1 MPIKRQGVL
10 RCGLE
15 TNRNTPIPLSFFAPC
30 YIRKMS
36 SGDYIALKKSKL
48 LKNYGIPTA
57 TANKSAY
64 VHTSYDHY
72 IHNVALTEATSACSR
87 FRNGVAKPTTV
98 NGILVGRTTTC
109 PVNNYD
115 GPAIVQKPNT
125 AAKSIPEISVPSIPP
140 KQQTSVC
147 KDKCVSFIQVGRI
160 SNFNLLYPKQTRQ
173 WNLKKAQMLDVV
185 DSTTFV
191 M

>member
-1 MPIKRQGVL
+1 
-10 RCGLE
+10 
-15 TNRNTPIPLSFFAPC
+15 
-30 YIRKMS
+30 MS
-36 SGDYIALKKSKL
+36 AGDYIALKKSKL

-72 IHNVALTEATSACSR
+72 IHNVALTEATSTCSR

-125 AAKSIPEISVPSIPP
+125 AAKSIPEISVPP
-140 KQQTSVC
+140 KYRTTCSSVQC
-147 KDKCVSFIQVGRI
+147 APFIQVGRI
-160 SNFNLLYPKQTRQ
+160 HNFDLLYPKQTRQ
-173 WNLKKAQMLDVV
+173 WNLKKAQILDVV

>member
-1 MPIKRQGVL
+1 
-10 RCGLE
+10 
-15 TNRNTPIPLSFFAPC
+15 
-30 YIRKMS
+30 MS
-36 SGDYIALKKSKL
+36 ACDYIALKKSKL

-72 IHNVALTEATSACSR
+72 IHNVALTEATTACSR
-87 FRNGVAKPTTV
+87 FRNGVVKPTTV

-125 AAKSIPEISVPSIPP
+125 AAKSIPEISVPP
-140 KQQTSVC
+140 KYRTTCSSVQC
-147 KDKCVSFIQVGRI
+147 APFIQVGRI
-160 SNFNLLYPKQTRQ
+160 HNFDLLYPKQTRQ
-173 WNLKKAQMLDVV
+173 WNLKKAQILDVA